1 MAEDTG
7 SVTDI
12 FWKAA
17 SPESDNRGPV
27 SVVRHALLCLEA
39 FEAGQVSSPKT
50 GKQVTLSQL
59 LADVGM
65 EEGLVY
71 ASPELARGESF
82 DERSLVF
89 TLGVL
94 IFERLTDRHP
104 FGTTD
109 NVRLARIRRG
119 EMGSGV
125 NYFPQVPGDLR
136 AVLMRAMGPF
146 PEERFGSLKEMVHA
160 LRRFS
165 GLSQP
170 SIRIQKKQPKFFEA
184 PTKLA
189 PYTKPESQQASADWL
204 QPRAKEEPPARTDKE
219 PTAKMRVPAKELE
232 SAAGAGIDDAEV
244 ESLFDEVT
252 EEEAPA
258 TEEKPTA
265 APPSAKKPEIKELKE
280 ILGPPEPKPE
290 PPPPEPVPPP
300 PAAGPVAE
308 PSRPKRATERV
319 EPVARPVLVPQERP
333 LLNRLLPL
341 IYGLAGAAIA
351 TILFLIFG
359 GNGDG
364 PDASKVTARPPDKKA
379 EVTVVKVKT
388 KPVTKPAPVAA
399 KPEPITKPK
408 PAAKTEP
415 LAPAP
420 GQTTAEAS
428 GTQVYSEIRSCFP
441 EEPSSLRVAVFLQAN
456 GRVVRGFVSPRP
468 GIDKAAVKCAK
479 KKFKGMKLPLR
490 LPKAE
495 FVEWVFREKDGRRDV
510 VVTKPLRL
518 RAK

>member
-39 FEAGQVSSPKT
+39 FEAGQVTSPKT
-50 GKQVTLSQL
+50 GKKVTLSQL

-170 SIRIQKKQPKFFEA
+170 SIQIQKKQPKFFEA

-204 QPRAKEEPPARTDKE
+204 QPRSKEEPPARTDKE

-232 SAAGAGIDDAEV
+232 SAAGRIDEAEV

-252 EEEAPA
+252 EEEPA
-258 TEEKPTA
+258 EKGE
-265 APPSAKKPEIKELKE
+265 SKSKKE
-280 ILGPPEPKPE
+280 E
-290 PPPPEPVPPP
+290 PPVQDLEPVPEEAPSADDLKPVPP
-300 PAAGPVAE
+300 LASVEELATGAPA
-308 PSRPKRATERV
+308 RPKRATERV

-333 LLNRLLPL
+333 LLTRLLPL

-351 TILFLIFG
+351 TILFFIFS
-359 GNGDG
+359 GDG
-364 PDASKVTARPPDKKA
+364 SDAPVTPPTPEKKA
-379 EVTVVKVKT
+379 EVTVVKLKT
-388 KPVTKPAPVAA
+388 KPTKPEPAA
-399 KPEPITKPK
+399 KPKPAGKPK

-420 GQTTAEAS
+420 GLTKAEAA
-428 GTQVYSEIRSCFP
+428 GTQVLSKIRPCLAEDAKSK
-441 EEPSSLRVAVFLQAN
+441 RVAVFLQAN
-456 GRVVRGFVSPRP
+456 GKVVRGFLAKRAGVTT
-468 GIDKAAVKCAK
+468 KAIKCVRRK
-479 KKFKGMKLPLR
+479 VKGMMLPLT
-490 LPKAE
+490 LPKAD
-495 FVEWVFREKDGRRDV
+495 FVEWRFRNKDGQWEIKV
-510 VVTKPLRL
+510 VRPLHL
-518 RAK
+518 RSK